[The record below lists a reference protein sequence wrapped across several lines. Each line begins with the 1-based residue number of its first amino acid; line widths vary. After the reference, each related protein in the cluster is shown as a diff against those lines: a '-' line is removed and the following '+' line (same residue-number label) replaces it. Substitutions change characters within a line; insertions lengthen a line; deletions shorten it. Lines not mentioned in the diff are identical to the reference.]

1 MKTCM
6 LCKYYNQCGDPER
19 TEPCNGYDSNY
30 KFERKQGTS
39 IYVLSYK
46 NKNHKGETMTVELNR
61 CEPDNSSKKSL
72 PNLWKKHGYMDRVL
86 ESYWILSVYIYD
98 EDGCW
103 GRYNPQT
110 KPYTRYDGKG
120 KCVESRYVLDF
131 DWVFEATQENAMKL
145 LNKVE
150 RRFLKG
156 EK

>member
-30 KFERKQGTS
+30 KFEHKQGTS

-46 NKNHKGETMTVELNR
+46 NKNHKGEAMTVELNR

-72 PNLWKKHGYMDRVL
+72 PNLWKKSGYIDRVL
-86 ESYWILSVYIYD
+86 ENYLVLHTYVED
-98 EDGCW
+98 ENGCW
-103 GRYNPQT
+103 DKYNPQT
-110 KPYTRYDGKG
+110 KPCTRYEKG
-120 KCVESRYVLDF
+120 KCVESIKVINF
-131 DWVFEATQENAMKL
+131 EWMFEATPDNAMRL
-145 LNKVE
+145 LNEVE